1 MTASPAPVASRAP
14 YDHAARPGVAL
25 LALAVLVLAVAAVAC
40 SRPSTADQLRAAI
53 DDYRQDKNGVTAPQ
67 VDALF
72 AKLDAEIAAQK
83 ADAAAKPANA
93 RADDERRI
101 AAAEAERTHLVEQ
114 YASAG
119 LERLGRAAGE
129 AARGVGD
136 AIGKGL
142 EDAGRALRDSVREVP
157 PDR

>member
-1 MTASPAPVASRAP
+1 MTFVRSV
-14 YDHAARPGVAL
+14 
-25 LALAVLVLAVAAVAC
+25 AVLVLAAVAAAC
-40 SRPSTADQLRAAI
+40 SRPSTADELRAAI
-53 DDYRQDKNGVTAPQ
+53 EDYRQDKNGVTPPQ
-67 VDALF
+67 IDALF
-72 AKLDAEIAAQK
+72 AKLDAEIAARR

-93 RADDERRI
+93 RADDDRRI
-101 AAAEAERTHLVEQ
+101 AAAEAERSRLVEE
-114 YASAG
+114 YASAQ
-119 LERLGRAAGE
+119 LTRFGRAAGE